1 MNQTELDNALIQAA
15 DCDFDY
21 AQELISV
28 GANPNGMPLI
38 MAIQC
43 GAIDIVSLFITSGA
57 ELNVHYNE
65 TTPLIR
71 AVTSGYPEIVQLLIE
86 NGANPEFTDANGKS
100 ANHWLSVCSIPRL
113 TVKNKLLIS
122 EYIKSKKQI

>member
-1 MNQTELDNALIQAA
+1 MNQTELDDALIQAA

-21 AQELISV
+21 AQELLSA

-43 GAIDIVSLFITSGA
+43 GAVDIVSLFITSGA
-57 ELNVHYNE
+57 ELNVHYRH

-71 AVTSGYPEIVQLLIE
+71 AVTSCYPEIVRLLIE
-86 NGANPEFTDANGKS
+86 NGADPEFADRGGKS
-100 ANHWLSVCSIPRL
+100 ASHWLSECSMPRL
-113 TVKNKLLIS
+113 TVKNKQLIF
-122 EYIKSKKQI
+122 ECIKSKKQR